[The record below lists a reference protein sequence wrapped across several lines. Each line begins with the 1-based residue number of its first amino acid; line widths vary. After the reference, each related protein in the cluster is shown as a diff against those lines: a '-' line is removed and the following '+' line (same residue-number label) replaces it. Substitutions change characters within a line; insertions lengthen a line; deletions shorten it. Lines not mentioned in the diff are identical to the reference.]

1 MLAIEGEKHYNIRL
15 NCNNLMNVTYFSDKL
30 TIEPDSNTDSSAA
43 VFSESGSGGAEA
55 GASGAAGWSS
65 IRRHHHSG
73 RSLVSSRRG
82 SVGSRGTARGDSCSS
97 SDGASGYIL
106 YRIHLECLC
115 YNEKMI

>member
-1 MLAIEGEKHYNIRL
+1 MSL
-15 NCNNLMNVTYFSDKL
+15 VYFSDKL

-43 VFSESGSGGAEA
+43 VFSESGSGGGGEA
-55 GASGAAGWSS
+55 GASGSAGWSS

-97 SDGASGYIL
+97 SDGVSSYT
-106 YRIHLECLC
+106 Y
-115 YNEKMI
+115 YYMS